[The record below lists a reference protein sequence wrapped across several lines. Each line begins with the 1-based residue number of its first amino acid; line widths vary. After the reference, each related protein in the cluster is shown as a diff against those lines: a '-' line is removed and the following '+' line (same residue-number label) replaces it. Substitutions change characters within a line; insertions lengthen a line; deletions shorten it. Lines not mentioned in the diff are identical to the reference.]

1 MLKTFF
7 QPLIAWYLGALKT
20 GGFALV
26 ALLMALEG
34 SFLPLPSEFIIP
46 PAAHLAWSDGLNL
59 FQLHLSGW
67 AAEIGIIIAGAFGS
81 WLGASAMYWL
91 VRAAGRPLVLRYG
104 KFILFPPEKLEKA
117 ERWMS
122 HYGAMGVLVA
132 RMLPGARQLVGIPTG
147 ITRMDYRLFSIFT
160 LLGAVIWCSVLC
172 YVGVKA
178 GQDEQLMQGQL
189 RHVAIWLGGA
199 ALVFGVM
206 YYFFVHRHM
215 TKSAKSE
222 VRSQNDL

>member
-1 MLKTFF
+1 MLKQLF

-46 PAAHLAWSDGLNL
+46 PAAHLAWTDGLNL
-59 FQLHLSGW
+59 FQFHLTGW
-67 AAEIGIIIAGAFGS
+67 TAETGVVLAGAFGS

-104 KFILFPPEKLEKA
+104 KLFFFPAAKLEKA
-117 ERWMS
+117 EQWMS

-147 ITRMDYRLFSIFT
+147 ITRMDYRLFYLFT
-160 LLGAVIWCSVLC
+160 VLGALIWCSVLC

-178 GQDEQLMQGQL
+178 GQDEQLMHGEL
-189 RHVAIWLGGA
+189 RHVAIWIGGA
-199 ALVFGVM
+199 ALVFGGM
-206 YYFFVHRHM
+206 YYFFVHRHL
-215 TKSAKSE
+215 KRKGE
-222 VRSQNDL
+222 

>member
-1 MLKTFF
+1 MLKQFF

-34 SFLPLPSEFIIP
+34 SFLPLPSEFIVP
-46 PAAHLAWSDGLNL
+46 PAAHLAWAGGGLNF
-59 FQLHLSGW
+59 FQFHFSGW
-67 AAEIGIIIAGAFGS
+67 GAQIGIVLAAALGS

-104 KFILFPPEKLEKA
+104 KFVFFPPAKLEKA
-117 ERWMS
+117 EQWMS
-122 HYGAMGVLVA
+122 HYGAMGVFLA

-160 LLGAVIWCSVLC
+160 ILGALIWSAVLC

-178 GQDEQLMQGQL
+178 GQDEQLMHGEL
-189 RHVAIWLGGA
+189 RHVAAWVGGA
-199 ALVFGVM
+199 ALVFGGL
-206 YYFFVHRHM
+206 YYFFVHRRIKQHPEGGRR
-215 TKSAKSE
+215 KAE
-222 VRSQNDL
+222 

>member
-1 MLKTFF
+1 MLKQLF

-46 PAAHLAWSDGLNL
+46 PAAHLAWTDGLNF
-59 FQLHLSGW
+59 FQFHFTGLSAETGVVI
-67 AAEIGIIIAGAFGS
+67 AAAFGS

-91 VRAAGRPLVLRYG
+91 VRKAGRPLVLKYG
-104 KFILFPPEKLEKA
+104 KFIFFPPSKLEKA
-117 ERWMS
+117 GQWMS

-160 LLGAVIWCSVLC
+160 VLGAVIWCSVLC

-178 GQDEQLMQGQL
+178 GQDEQLMHGEL
-189 RHVAIWLGGA
+189 RHVAVWVGGA
-199 ALVFGVM
+199 ALVFGGL
-206 YYFFVHRHM
+206 YYFFVHRQM
-215 TKSAKSE
+215 KQKK
-222 VRSQNDL
+222 

>member
-1 MLKTFF
+1 MLKNLF
-7 QPLIAWYLGALKT
+7 QPLIAWYLAALKT

-46 PAAHLAWSDGLNL
+46 PAAHLAWSNGGLNL
-59 FQLHLSGW
+59 FQFHLSGV
-67 AAEIGIIIAGAFGS
+67 AAQIVIVIAAAFGS

-104 KFILFPPEKLEKA
+104 KFVFFPAAKLEKA

-122 HYGAMGVLVA
+122 HYGAMGVFVA

-147 ITRMDYRLFSIFT
+147 ITRMDYRLFSVFT
-160 LLGAVIWCSVLC
+160 VLGALIWCSVLC

-178 GQDEQLMQGQL
+178 GQDEQLMRGEL
-189 RHVAIWLGGA
+189 RHVAVWVGGA
-199 ALVFGVM
+199 ALLFGGL
-206 YYFFVHRHM
+206 YYFFVHRHLY
-215 TKSAKSE
+215 KQPRVRKQSE
-222 VRSQNDL
+222 